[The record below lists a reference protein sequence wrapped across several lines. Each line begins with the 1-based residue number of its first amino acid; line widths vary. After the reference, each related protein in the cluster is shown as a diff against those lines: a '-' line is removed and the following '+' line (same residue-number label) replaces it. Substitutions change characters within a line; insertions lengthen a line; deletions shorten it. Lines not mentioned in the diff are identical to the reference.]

1 MRVHEKVVAKY
12 GFQTKITKLL
22 GNLAGTL
29 ESPTAIVAWSS
40 HSPAKQDFF
49 QILQG

>member
-1 MRVHEKVVAKY
+1 VRVHEKVVAKY

-29 ESPTAIVAWSS
+29 KGKRIPYGDRGLVITLSS
-40 HSPAKQDFF
+40 
-49 QILQG
+49 